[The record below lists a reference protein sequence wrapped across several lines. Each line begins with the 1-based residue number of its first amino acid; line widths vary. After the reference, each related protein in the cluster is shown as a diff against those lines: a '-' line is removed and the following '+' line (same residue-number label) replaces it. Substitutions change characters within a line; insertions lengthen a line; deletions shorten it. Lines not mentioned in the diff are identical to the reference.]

1 MKHRKSEKS
10 KESSWSPPPSST
22 YNSDRSFRIAEREL
36 LREQSAK
43 KQKEEMQQMQIRL
56 VIVLWLVA
64 LLMDWQHWQVAS
76 RSWAGFTAWFAF
88 VAPVRFGMW
97 IAITVYY
104 GVTWVFGMIRIAL
117 LGS

>member
-1 MKHRKSEKS
+1 
-10 KESSWSPPPSST
+10 
-22 YNSDRSFRIAEREL
+22 
-36 LREQSAK
+36 
-43 KQKEEMQQMQIRL
+43 MQIRL